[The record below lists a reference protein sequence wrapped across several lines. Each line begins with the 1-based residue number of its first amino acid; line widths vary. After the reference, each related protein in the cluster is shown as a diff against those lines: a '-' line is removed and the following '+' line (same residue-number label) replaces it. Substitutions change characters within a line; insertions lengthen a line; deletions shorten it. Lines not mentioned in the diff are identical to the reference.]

1 MRGLVADRLSK
12 QGKGRGKG
20 EGKGTYERQ
29 TGDPRTVEAWATLEP
44 RWQNLSKRIGD
55 VGRSVFDSLLSQ
67 AS

>member
-1 MRGLVADRLSK
+1 MRGLVADRSSK
-12 QGKGRGKG
+12 QGKGEG
-20 EGKGTYERQ
+20 EREGTYERQ
-29 TGDPRTVEAWATLEP
+29 TGDSRTVEAWATLEP